1 MISREQKF
9 DEPRIQTLN
18 GAEFLLNRNHIAA
31 AAGQLLEYSYVL
43 DDDRRLVQVDVC
55 QLAAQFGTVV
65 FGIYLMQLDIT
76 AVFLADQPNDQFAKK
91 EVRRGRKTP

>member
-18 GAEFLLNRNHIAA
+18 GAKFLLNRNHIAA
-31 AAGQLLEYSYVL
+31 AACQLFEHADIL

-65 FGIYLMQLDIT
+65 FRVDFVQLDIA
-76 AVFLADQPNDQFAKK
+76 AVLLADQPHD
-91 EVRRGRKTP
+91 